1 MKPLIFNSKD
11 IRVEI
16 RLPSDKARD
25 LNDEYDMREAV
36 KEIVKQW
43 LELESDVR
51 HTLRIIKVEPKVKI
65 EDLLNT
71 DKRLELP

>member
-1 MKPLIFNSKD
+1 MKPLIFTSKD

-16 RLPSDKARD
+16 RLPSDKSRD